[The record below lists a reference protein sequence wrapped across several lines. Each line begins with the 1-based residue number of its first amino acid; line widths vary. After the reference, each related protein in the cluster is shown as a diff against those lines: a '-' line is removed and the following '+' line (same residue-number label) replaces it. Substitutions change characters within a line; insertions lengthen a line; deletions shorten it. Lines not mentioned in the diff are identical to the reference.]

1 MVCSSQTAAVVL
13 VASFLIA
20 VVAAFSDDALAAG
33 AAYQVDTS
41 EVSEAGNCKVESW
54 ASWASNRDF
63 IGAVSPACAFSIG
76 RPLELST
83 QFTYIRSDE
92 EPRTG
97 AIPKAK
103 LNLRPSSIGS
113 FGLAI
118 SAQAGFDFLTREN
131 TSLAVTIPAT
141 MRLSEN
147 TRINLNAG
155 WLWDRIEDRHFMTYG
170 LGFDSRTS
178 DNIWTVTAEVFG
190 QIGAAEVTTTVQPRF
205 QAGLRYRHVDRFNI
219 DLIYGRNIT
228 GEMANWVTLATII
241 RFPAPTGGK
250 KPEVPRD

>member
-1 MVCSSQTAAVVL
+1 MFCPMQHSAILGAVLILAAP
-13 VASFLIA
+13 
-20 VVAAFSDDALAAG
+20 AALFNKAQAAG

-41 EVSEAGNCKVESW
+41 EVSEAGSCKVESW

-63 IGAVSPACAFSIG
+63 IGAISPTCAFNIG

-83 QFTYIRSDE
+83 QFTRTRADE
-92 EPRTG
+92 EWGTG
-97 AIPKAK
+97 ATPKAK
-103 LNLRPSSIGS
+103 LNLRPSGIGS

-118 SAQAGFDFLTREN
+118 SAQAGFDLLSREN

-170 LGFDSRTS
+170 VGFDARTS
-178 DNIWTVTAEVFG
+178 DNVWTLTTEIFG
-190 QIGAAEVTTTVQPRF
+190 QIGTAEVQTTVQPRF
-205 QAGLRYRHVDRFNI
+205 QTGLRYRPVDRFNI

-241 RFPAPTGGK
+241 RFPAPTEGK
-250 KPEVPRD
+250 KREDPRD

>member
-1 MVCSSQTAAVVL
+1 MFLSSQP
-13 VASFLIA
+13 
-20 VVAAFSDDALAAG
+20 VAARLAFSILFAAASVSDHAHAAG

-41 EVSEAGNCKVESW
+41 EVSEAGSCKVESW

-63 IGAVSPACAFSIG
+63 IGAVSPACAFNIG

-83 QFTYIRSDE
+83 QFTYLRSDKE
-92 EPRTG
+92 QRIG

-190 QIGAAEVTTTVQPRF
+190 QIGAAEGNSTVQP
-205 QAGLRYRHVDRFNI
+205 
-219 DLIYGRNIT
+219 
-228 GEMANWVTLATII
+228 
-241 RFPAPTGGK
+241 
-250 KPEVPRD
+250 

>member
-1 MVCSSQTAAVVL
+1 L
-13 VASFLIA
+13 VLIA
-20 VVAAFSDDALAAG
+20 TVAFSEQARSAG

-63 IGAVSPACAFSIG
+63 IGAVSPACAFNIG

-83 QFTYIRSDE
+83 QFTRTRADE
-92 EPRTG
+92 EWGTG

-103 LNLRPSSIGS
+103 LNLRSSGIGS

-118 SAQAGFDFLTREN
+118 SAQAGFDLLTREN

-170 LGFDSRTS
+170 VGFDSRTS
-178 DNIWTVTAEVFG
+178 DNVWTVTAELFG
-190 QIGAAEVTTTVQPRF
+190 QIGTAEVTTTVQPRF
-205 QAGLRYRHVDRFNI
+205 QAGLRYRPVDRFNI
-219 DLIYGRNIT
+219 DLIYGRNLA
-228 GEMANWVTLATII
+228 GEMANWVTLATIV
-241 RFPAPTGGK
+241 RFPPPSGGK
-250 KPEVPRD
+250 KSEDPRD

>member
-1 MVCSSQTAAVVL
+1 MFCSNPPPAVLHVAL
-13 VASFLIA
+13 VLIA
-20 VVAAFSDDALAAG
+20 TVAFSEQARSAG

-54 ASWASNRDF
+54 ASWASNSDF
-63 IGAVSPACAFSIG
+63 IGAVSPACAFNIG

-83 QFTYIRSDE
+83 QFTRTRADE
-92 EPRTG
+92 EWGTG

-103 LNLRPSSIGS
+103 LNLGPSGIGS

-118 SAQAGFDFLTREN
+118 SAQAGFDLLTREN

-147 TRINLNAG
+147 TRINFNAG

-170 LGFDSRTS
+170 VGFDSRTS
-178 DNIWTVTAEVFG
+178 DNVWTVTAELFG
-190 QIGAAEVTTTVQPRF
+190 QIGTAEVTTTVQPRF
-205 QAGLRYRHVDRFNI
+205 QAGLRYRPVDGFNI

-228 GEMANWVTLATII
+228 GEMANWVTLATIV
-241 RFPAPTGGK
+241 RFPPPSGGK
-250 KPEVPRD
+250 KSVGPSD